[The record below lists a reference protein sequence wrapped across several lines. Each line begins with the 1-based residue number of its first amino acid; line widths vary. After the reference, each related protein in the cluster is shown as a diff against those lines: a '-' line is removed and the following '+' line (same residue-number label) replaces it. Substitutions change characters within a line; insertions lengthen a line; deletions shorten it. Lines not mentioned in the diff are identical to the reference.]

1 MWSLAAAA
9 SVEPRHNE
17 IFDTWM
23 RTHAKVYPSMEARMA
38 ALEVFEANDRMI
50 EEHNARKVSFT
61 LGHNA
66 YSDLTHAEFRRR
78 MLPALGVSSES
89 FGGLP
94 VKVEPAMGLAMDLG
108 NVSDVD
114 WAEAGF
120 VERVKDQGRC
130 GACWAFAVVGAIES
144 AFAIGGN
151 PLTSLSEQEFVS
163 CDKEEQACAGGSI
176 ERATAWSVLH
186 PLCDEAD
193 WPYTSGHSV
202 MPGECPGSLPCSPK
216 VSVAA
221 YKGTWGDEKAF
232 EAAVARQPVA
242 AAIAAGGKAFQ
253 FYKKGIFD
261 DASCGTA
268 VDHAILLVGFGTDV
282 ASPTPDYWRLKNS
295 WGTSWGEKGFMQLA
309 RGKNQC
315 GIASEAA
322 WPVGVHNAPPMPP
335 ESPPSP
341 PSPPAP
347 PSLPPPPAPPSLSAS
362 EAASVAA
369 AAASL
374 FSLVLALLG
383 LCCSCCGSRKGR
395 SILVYIAL
403 GTAPACVALLLSRW
417 SRMSHQLL
425 GTAPS
430 ATAWA
435 DGWACNDPTADDNYT
450 TLFTPCA
457 VLAFAN
463 VLATSAPLWV
473 CSLALHLLSRSTC
486 PTGTRP
492 WEATRHMVCDLLPLL
507 TCVLLVLDRGCDIG
521 VNLLGPLC
529 SNRTL
534 LGGPRLAS
542 WTPLAA
548 GFVNSAAMAEHGDWV
563 PSALLGAPVAL
574 ALGTALL
581 ASLASLCARTR
592 LAEQHLLYEEP
603 AALEPWASS
612 LFFLA
617 LTSAVLGVPLA
628 FHVDERLWRAAR
640 HGASTA
646 NGSTPDTAPH
656 EWLEVGASALYPA
669 LGLVAIAVWM
679 CCPSRP
685 ERRGGRH
692 HALRYGDHA
701 HHGALPVTRALATI
715 NSEELCRHNHAQTRR
730 HGNSISILDP
740 LGAPLGAAPD
750 AMLYDHLYDPLGASC
765 PTDGQGP
772 LKALV
777 SSAPTTMTPTR
788 GHSGGAAGAA
798 ASLLEPWMPQ
808 DLDHPASGAA
818 PPPQYSVTPGLYPR
832 VTESSDY

>member
-1 MWSLAAAA
+1 
-9 SVEPRHNE
+9 
-17 IFDTWM
+17 
-23 RTHAKVYPSMEARMA
+23 
-38 ALEVFEANDRMI
+38 
-50 EEHNARKVSFT
+50 
-61 LGHNA
+61 
-66 YSDLTHAEFRRR
+66 
-78 MLPALGVSSES
+78 
-89 FGGLP
+89 
-94 VKVEPAMGLAMDLG
+94 
-108 NVSDVD
+108 
-114 WAEAGF
+114 
-120 VERVKDQGRC
+120 
-130 GACWAFAVVGAIES
+130 
-144 AFAIGGN
+144 
-151 PLTSLSEQEFVS
+151 
-163 CDKEEQACAGGSI
+163 
-176 ERATAWSVLH
+176 
-186 PLCDEAD
+186 
-193 WPYTSGHSV
+193 
-202 MPGECPGSLPCSPK
+202 
-216 VSVAA
+216 
-221 YKGTWGDEKAF
+221 
-232 EAAVARQPVA
+232 
-242 AAIAAGGKAFQ
+242 
-253 FYKKGIFD
+253 
-261 DASCGTA
+261 
-268 VDHAILLVGFGTDV
+268 
-282 ASPTPDYWRLKNS
+282 
-295 WGTSWGEKGFMQLA
+295 
-309 RGKNQC
+309 
-315 GIASEAA
+315 
-322 WPVGVHNAPPMPP
+322 
-335 ESPPSP
+335 
-341 PSPPAP
+341 
-347 PSLPPPPAPPSLSAS
+347 
-362 EAASVAA
+362 VAA

-374 FSLVLALLG
+374 SSLVLALLG
-383 LCCSCCGSRKGR
+383 MCCSCCGSRKGR

-430 ATAWA
+430 TTAWA
-435 DGWACNDPTADDNYT
+435 DGWACTDPTADDNYT

-463 VLATSAPLWV
+463 VLSTSAPLWV

-592 LAEQHLLYEEP
+592 LAEQHLLYEDP

-617 LTSAVLGVPLA
+617 LSSAVLGVPLA
-628 FHVDERLWRAAR
+628 FHVDERRWRAAQ

-646 NGSTPDTAPH
+646 NGSTPDTAPL

-669 LGLVAIAVWM
+669 LGFVAIAVWM

-715 NSEELCRHNHAQTRR
+715 NSEELYQHNHAQTQTRR

-740 LGAPLGAAPD
+740 VGAAPE
-750 AMLYDHLYDPLGASC
+750 AMLYDPLYDPLGASC

-777 SSAPTTMTPTR
+777 SSAPTTTTPTR

-798 ASLLEPWMPQ
+798 ASL
-808 DLDHPASGAA
+808 
-818 PPPQYSVTPGLYPR
+818 
-832 VTESSDY
+832 

>member
-9 SVEPRHNE
+9 SVEPRHNDV
-17 IFDTWM
+17 FDTWM

-50 EEHNARKVSFT
+50 EEHNARNVSFT

-202 MPGECPGSLPCSPK
+202 MPGECPASLPCSPK

-242 AAIAAGGKAFQ
+242 AAIAAGSKAFQ

-335 ESPPSP
+335 ESPRL
-341 PSPPAP
+341 PAC
-347 PSLPPPPAPPSLSAS
+347 SAS
-362 EAASVAA
+362 A
-369 AAASL
+369 
-374 FSLVLALLG
+374 
-383 LCCSCCGSRKGR
+383 
-395 SILVYIAL
+395 
-403 GTAPACVALLLSRW
+403 
-417 SRMSHQLL
+417 
-425 GTAPS
+425 
-430 ATAWA
+430 
-435 DGWACNDPTADDNYT
+435 
-450 TLFTPCA
+450 
-457 VLAFAN
+457 
-463 VLATSAPLWV
+463 
-473 CSLALHLLSRSTC
+473 
-486 PTGTRP
+486 
-492 WEATRHMVCDLLPLL
+492 
-507 TCVLLVLDRGCDIG
+507 
-521 VNLLGPLC
+521 
-529 SNRTL
+529 
-534 LGGPRLAS
+534 
-542 WTPLAA
+542 
-548 GFVNSAAMAEHGDWV
+548 
-563 PSALLGAPVAL
+563 
-574 ALGTALL
+574 
-581 ASLASLCARTR
+581 
-592 LAEQHLLYEEP
+592 
-603 AALEPWASS
+603 
-612 LFFLA
+612 
-617 LTSAVLGVPLA
+617 
-628 FHVDERLWRAAR
+628 
-640 HGASTA
+640 
-646 NGSTPDTAPH
+646 
-656 EWLEVGASALYPA
+656 
-669 LGLVAIAVWM
+669 
-679 CCPSRP
+679 
-685 ERRGGRH
+685 
-692 HALRYGDHA
+692 
-701 HHGALPVTRALATI
+701 
-715 NSEELCRHNHAQTRR
+715 
-730 HGNSISILDP
+730 
-740 LGAPLGAAPD
+740 
-750 AMLYDHLYDPLGASC
+750 
-765 PTDGQGP
+765 
-772 LKALV
+772 
-777 SSAPTTMTPTR
+777 
-788 GHSGGAAGAA
+788 
-798 ASLLEPWMPQ
+798 
-808 DLDHPASGAA
+808 
-818 PPPQYSVTPGLYPR
+818 
-832 VTESSDY
+832 